1 MSTTN
6 RVKSKRISQVRKI
19 NRKRG
24 GNGSDSS
31 EDIKYEDMTDE
42 QKRQYDVNTFVK
54 GLDQQK
60 PHFENMSEVLPSQA
74 IVEATEIDE
83 DMTSRLESKQNSERD
98 GSKKSQD
105 KNKLGD
111 SMSYDDDS

>member
-42 QKRQYDVNTFVK
+42 QKR
-54 GLDQQK
+54 
-60 PHFENMSEVLPSQA
+60 
-74 IVEATEIDE
+74 
-83 DMTSRLESKQNSERD
+83 
-98 GSKKSQD
+98 
-105 KNKLGD
+105 
-111 SMSYDDDS
+111 